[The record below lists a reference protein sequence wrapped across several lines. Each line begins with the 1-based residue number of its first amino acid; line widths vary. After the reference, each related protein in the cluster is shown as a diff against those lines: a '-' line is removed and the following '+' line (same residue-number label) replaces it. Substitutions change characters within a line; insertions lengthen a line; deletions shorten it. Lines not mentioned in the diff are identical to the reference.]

1 MPWAYTYNARDIV
14 RLRAL
19 YQRKEGDSNP
29 RNVVNVYTLSSCV
42 NAFRI
47 DVAFSRLQGHGLRVA
62 HITHFSH
69 LLTIPPVTIKIA
81 LSEE

>member
-1 MPWAYTYNARDIV
+1 MPLAYTYNARDIV

-47 DVAFSRLQGHGLRVA
+47 NVVFSLLQSHGLGVA

-69 LLTIPPVTIKIA
+69 LLPVPAVTEKIA
-81 LSEE
+81 LSE